1 MPSLGLTWVNEG
13 RRAGRQAVGRMG
25 RFYVSCVHWCCDGE
39 RHLDRSQVITLRGVV
54 AEGGLGCFG
63 ARESSPAYGFT
74 NRRLGCLAAL
84 IEGGLTFALGCQPV
98 RGLVA
103 RKRYRVTRVVCWSNY
118 GSPRDLAT
126 YCR

>member
-54 AEGGLGCFG
+54 VEGGLGCFG
-63 ARESSPAYGFT
+63 ARESSPAYGFA

-84 IEGGLTFALGCQPV
+84 IEEGLNLRSGVSARAGLDCAKALSGNT
-98 RGLVA
+98 RGL
-103 RKRYRVTRVVCWSNY
+103 
-118 GSPRDLAT
+118 LAELRFT
-126 YCR
+126 P